1 MEKSG
6 KYSLIFIA
14 ALIIIPILFR
24 DLLFHKKETT
34 SRRVREEFDLFCK
47 KYDKTYKTFSER
59 EFRLTIFEKNYNDL
73 LAEKPVPGQLYTNG
87 VTKFFDMTEEEF
99 RSIYSGYRK
108 DKVPIYKSK
117 TSLLKAGLS
126 STPLEESW
134 DWHKEGMT
142 SPISYQGSCGACY
155 AFATVS

>member
-14 ALIIIPILFR
+14 ALIIIPILFKA
-24 DLLFHKKETT
+24 FMFQKKSTT

-47 KYDKTYKTFSER
+47 KFDKTYKTFSER
-59 EFRLTIFEKNYNDL
+59 ESRLKIFEKNL
-73 LAEKPVPGQLYTNG
+73 HELEAEQPTPGQLYTNG

-99 RSIYSGYRK
+99 RSIYGGYRK
-108 DKVPIYKSK
+108 DKIPIYKSK
-117 TSLLKAGLS
+117 VPLLKQSFS
-126 STPLEESW
+126 SSPLEESW
-134 DWHKEGMT
+134 DWHKEGVT
-142 SPISYQGSCGACY
+142 SPITYQGSCGACY